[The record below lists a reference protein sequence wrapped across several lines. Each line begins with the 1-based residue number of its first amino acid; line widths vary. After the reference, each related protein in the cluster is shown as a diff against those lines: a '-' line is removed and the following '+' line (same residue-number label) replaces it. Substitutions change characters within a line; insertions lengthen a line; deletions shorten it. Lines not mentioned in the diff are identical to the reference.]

1 MSADQEIP
9 EIIKQLLHA
18 EAYPHPVTEP
28 VRLEQ
33 THISYLL
40 LTGKWAYK
48 IKKPLDLGFLN
59 FSSLEKRKYF
69 CEEELKRNRHF
80 APELYREVLP
90 IVCNQNG
97 NFKLGRQGQVAVE
110 YTLKMQEFPQDSL
123 FRAMFDANTLE
134 LHHLQDLGRRL
145 ASWHLAASTSAEIQA
160 YGSVEATREV
170 VEDNF
175 SATKKYIGSVQTS
188 EQFEQTR
195 DFQLKFLDEQSER
208 FRKRQSAGWIRECHG
223 DLHLNNVCWFPDKAL
238 LFDCI
243 EFNQEFRCI
252 DVIYD
257 AAFMVMDLEFR
268 NRRDL
273 AFGFFNA
280 WIEHSGDYEG
290 AAMLAF
296 YASLRASVRAKVKS
310 FLLNDPHLP
319 PEKKASLQEQTAR
332 FYQLAWEYSR
342 PKPVICWVVSGF
354 SGSGKSTVAS
364 WLAQQIGAVHL
375 RSDALRKQMSGIAL
389 DQRGDDLLY
398 SQQNTERTYARM
410 LELLDDLS
418 SQGLS
423 VVLDATFGK
432 QEFRGKLRNWSAQ
445 RKITLK
451 FVQCTAPE
459 SVLIQRLRKR
469 EHDISDATEYLLP
482 FQQKSFEP
490 VTSSEELSLICL
502 DTTTDW
508 KKNLTTVLK
517 QIER

>member
-1 MSADQEIP
+1 
-9 EIIKQLLHA
+9 
-18 EAYPHPVTEP
+18 
-28 VRLEQ
+28 
-33 THISYLL
+33 
-40 LTGKWAYK
+40 
-48 IKKPLDLGFLN
+48 
-59 FSSLEKRKYF
+59 
-69 CEEELKRNRHF
+69 
-80 APELYREVLP
+80 
-90 IVCNQNG
+90 
-97 NFKLGRQGQVAVE
+97 
-110 YTLKMQEFPQDSL
+110 
-123 FRAMFDANTLE
+123 MFDAKTLE

-145 ASWHLAASTSAEIQA
+145 ASWHLAASTNAEIQA
-160 YGSVEATREV
+160 YGSVESTRKV
-170 VEDNF
+170 IEDNF
-175 SATKKYIGSVQTS
+175 SATKKFIGSVQTS

-195 DFQLKFLDEQSER
+195 DFQLKFLHEQSEC
-208 FRKRQSAGWIRECHG
+208 FHKRQATAWIRECHG

-243 EFNQEFRCI
+243 EFNQEYRCI

-319 PEKKASLQEQTAR
+319 LVERESLREQTAR

-354 SGSGKSTVAS
+354 SGSGKSTVVS
-364 WLAQQIGAVHL
+364 WLAQQTGAVHL

-389 DQRGDDLLY
+389 DQRGYDLLY
-398 SQQNTERTYARM
+398 SQQNTERTYDRM

-418 SQGLS
+418 AQGLS

-432 QEFRGKLRNWSAQ
+432 QEFQRKLSNWSAK
-445 RKITLK
+445 RNVALK

-469 EHDISDATEYLLP
+469 EHDISDATEDIIP
-482 FQQKSFEP
+482 FQQRSFEP
-490 VTSSEELSLICL
+490 VTTAEQLSLISL
-502 DTTTDW
+502 ATTTDW
-508 KKNLTTVLK
+508 KKALESAF
-517 QIER
+517 Q